1 MRRGNYRPT
10 HPAAVHLGAEL
21 AAARRALG
29 LTQEDVSEQLGKSK
43 LQVYRWEHGQ
53 LPKPGDLND
62 LCEVLHVRGDLHAEL
77 NRLYAEAQT
86 DDWRGGD
93 PGPPGND
100 LAVYTW
106 QEANAS
112 RVQTVSSLFV
122 PGLLQTKCYAH
133 TILDANPENTDVE
146 RAVRFRI
153 QCQRV
158 LSREEKPLQLDA
170 YITDAALL
178 NQPVPPHVA
187 IEQCEHILS
196 EAERPN
202 VQVRIV
208 QVRDAPL
215 LIEGTFTA
223 LSFERVSPVVWNETF
238 RLARASGHDIG
249 GYMNRFRL
257 IRKKSC
263 TSEEAPELIRAIR
276 RKWELSAG

>member
-1 MRRGNYRPT
+1 MRRGTYRPT

-29 LTQEDVSEQLGKSK
+29 LTQEDVAEQLGKGK

-53 LPKPGDLND
+53 LPKREDFKD
-62 LCEVLHVRGDLHAEL
+62 LCEVIHVRGDLLAQL
-77 NRLYAEAQT
+77 SRLFDEART
-86 DDWRGGD
+86 DDWRSGD
-93 PGPPGND
+93 PGPPGYD

-122 PGLLQTKCYAH
+122 PGLLQTKCYAQ
-133 TILDANPENTDVE
+133 TILEGNPDNTDVD

-153 QCQRV
+153 QCQQV
-158 LSREEKPLQLDA
+158 LTREERPLQLDA

-187 IEQCEHILS
+187 IEQCDHILS

-202 VQVRIV
+202 IDVRIV

-215 LIEGTFTA
+215 LIEGTFTV

-238 RLARASGHDIG
+238 RLAQASSHDIA

-263 TSEEAPELIRAIR
+263 TAEEAPELIRGIR